1 MFYSTEDGRFVKS
14 EKFNKP
20 TPAEIA
26 YWGGYFFYHNRLHR
40 NYQDDVS
47 LHYYLLASKDG
58 ITIGKRYF
66 EHENN
71 KEDYPFS
78 PSGHNLYDNNSKL
91 YYCRDFDNI
100 VYQIHED
107 SVVPRFRINLPNP
120 LPASMIEERP
130 NEMSLLRSGYS
141 LGITAVSYTHLT
153 LPTTSRV

>member
-1 MFYSTEDGRFVKS
+1 MKQSLMFYSTEDGRFVKS

-40 NYQDDVS
+40 NYQDDIS

-66 EHENN
+66 KHENN

-78 PSGHNLYDNNSKL
+78 PS
-91 YYCRDFDNI
+91 
-100 VYQIHED
+100 
-107 SVVPRFRINLPNP
+107 
-120 LPASMIEERP
+120 
-130 NEMSLLRSGYS
+130 LL
-141 LGITAVSYTHLT
+141 
-153 LPTTSRV
+153 